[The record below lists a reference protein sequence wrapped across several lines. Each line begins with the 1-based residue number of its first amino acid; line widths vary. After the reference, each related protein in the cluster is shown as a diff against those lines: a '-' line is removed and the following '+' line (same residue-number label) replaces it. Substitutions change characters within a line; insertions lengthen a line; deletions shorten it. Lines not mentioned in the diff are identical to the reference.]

1 MIEDVLKAI
10 DGNDAIELDRNPDG
24 FVSLSRASAMVSDI
38 SGVIFDYAFVFLRP
52 VVAVGPGPV
61 KDGFEAWEIEHPAWE
76 QEILPKIGERVLEAD
91 EATLLA
97 AVKRVMNAKD
107 SLKETIQSIRDA
119 NIVNFGSAADPIAL
133 ALIDEETR
141 EAHRD

>member
-1 MIEDVLKAI
+1 M
-10 DGNDAIELDRNPDG
+10 
-24 FVSLSRASAMVSDI
+24 
-38 SGVIFDYAFVFLRP
+38 
-52 VVAVGPGPV
+52 
-61 KDGFEAWEIEHPAWE
+61 
-76 QEILPKIGERVLEAD
+76 LEAD

-119 NIVNFGSAADPIAL
+119 NIVNFGSAAAPIAL